1 MTIDECRLDCC
12 NRENCISFDHDSW
25 GSADGTGD
33 CWASA
38 TSWVAV
44 PLIDFTTDQSHR
56 WACEAIPPPPSPPS
70 PPPSPPSPPSPP
82 PAPMAPVCRVLIFR
96 QTVEES
102 GTSWLRDDEEWSVN
116 PLNPSAAQFS
126 ILDQLEG
133 MGRYPDGDNKILFE
147 LYWPELVGTTL
158 GPGQLWKQSSNPVI
172 GVPGAAVEGYEAV
185 DAPYTGES
193 WGGLQRNS
201 DGEALLDGSTG
212 SNWWYAVG
220 SRSVHEGGIPGPGIV
235 GSLTELYVHTPCAS
249 LSPPP
254 PSSPPPSPSQP
265 PPSPSPPPPP
275 AWPPLPA
282 KANEL
287 RISGRHTAIA
297 FNTNVDG
304 VEAFRCV
311 GVGDRKLTCD
321 GALHAT
327 DFVTLEGESL
337 VGKLEE
343 IRQHVGMVPPST
355 PPQTPPPSAP
365 PTPPPVLY
373 SAHYARVSFGQ
384 TPSRSAPGCPG
395 HPETC
400 GINFAFLGAN
410 GQRLAPASMFTEDA
424 TGWNC
429 PVTALLFDGVG
440 LPCGNC
446 REPCAGLTGDWYGP
460 LTVQMN
466 FSVALSITGY
476 DTNAIDSYSVAYS
489 SDGVIWNQA

>member
-1 MTIDECRLDCC
+1 MLLLVCFFSVVRADGPNLNDENSVAGLVKAMARQNEELAHQKGTIAALTAALEAKQMDHKHVRLTTGGEVVEMVRAADVLQNIKALEKQVEACARRINAQDAEIARELDSNMAKFAAQEAQVSELSATVAQLTAPSQTRPMPVDAAETTAARRLQEASPYVYKGIACVPGNNIAADTGGHAYPGSTVDECKTRCDTY
-12 NRENCISFDHDSW
+12 
-25 GSADGTGD
+25 GDGCKGFEIGLGPDTHYGIEPGD
-33 CWASA
+33 CRLQSSA
-38 TSWVAV
+38 VTTGCNGAAYNV
-44 PLIDFTTDQSHR
+44 DFY
-56 WACEAIPPPPSPPS
+56 EKVFPPPPPPPSL
-70 PPPSPPSPPSPP
+70 PP
-82 PAPMAPVCRVLIFR
+82 PAP
-96 QTVEES
+96 
-102 GTSWLRDDEEWSVN
+102 
-116 PLNPSAAQFS
+116 
-126 ILDQLEG
+126 
-133 MGRYPDGDNKILFE
+133 
-147 LYWPELVGTTL
+147 
-158 GPGQLWKQSSNPVI
+158 
-172 GVPGAAVEGYEAV
+172 
-185 DAPYTGES
+185 
-193 WGGLQRNS
+193 
-201 DGEALLDGSTG
+201 
-212 SNWWYAVG
+212 
-220 SRSVHEGGIPGPGIV
+220 
-235 GSLTELYVHTPCAS
+235 
-249 LSPPP
+249 PPP
-254 PSSPPPSPSQP
+254 QP
-265 PPSPSPPPPP
+265 PPPPP

-282 KANEL
+282 TANEL

-446 REPCAGLTGDWYGP
+446 REPCVGLTGSWYGP